1 MLFLIREALMLKRSI
16 VLVFL
21 LCLHGFS
28 VGAVENSPDAVAD
41 SQPDYS
47 DTLLGDWGGRRGS
60 MSAHGYDWEIVYKLD
75 LLSKMSKPNRKT
87 YGLDKLDIKLS
98 LDGRKNAGLKGT
110 SGLLY
115 ILSNHGSKPALMGDR
130 LPHGLGKLETPYN
143 ANTTKI

>member
-60 MSAHGYDWEIVYKLD
+60 MSARGYNWSIVYKLD
-75 LLSKMSKPNRKT
+75 LLSKTAAPSQTGCRGSSPARCFDS
-87 YGLDKLDIKLS
+87 YALDNLDIK
-98 LDGRKNAGLKGT
+98 
-110 SGLLY
+110 
-115 ILSNHGSKPALMGDR
+115 
-130 LPHGLGKLETPYN
+130 
-143 ANTTKI
+143 